1 MTRTPLHM
9 FGLKFRVDE
18 FTDLVGTGDH
28 DVNAQ
33 DADGKTP
40 LHYATEQGIAPAV
53 MCLLDAG
60 ADPNI
65 QETRWGKTP
74 LSNAVYYIRELGP
87 EVVLRMVELGGD
99 PTIANYH
106 DVSPLSLARAVGNRP
121 EIDQVLSILEAVAAK
136 RARQGDV

>member
-9 FGLKFRVDE
+9 FGLKFRVDSFME
-18 FTDLVGTGDH
+18 LVASGDH

-40 LHYATEQGIAPAV
+40 LHYATEQGNAPAV

-74 LSNAVYYIRELGP
+74 LSSAVYYIGELGP
-87 EVVLRMVELGGD
+87 EVVQRMMELGGD
-99 PTIANYH
+99 PTIVNYH
-106 DVSPLSLARAVGNRP
+106 DVSPLSLANTIGNRP
-121 EIDQVLSILEAVAAK
+121 EIYQVLPILEAAAAMVEQRK
-136 RARQGDV
+136 